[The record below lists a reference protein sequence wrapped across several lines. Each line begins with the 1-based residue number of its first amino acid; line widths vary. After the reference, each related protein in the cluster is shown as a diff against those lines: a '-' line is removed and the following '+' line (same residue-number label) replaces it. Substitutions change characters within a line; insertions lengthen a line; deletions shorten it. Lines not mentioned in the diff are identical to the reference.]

1 MGEIAYL
8 SRFGFP
14 AGLPADTLM
23 PMAGVLETLAIGK
36 VGAAA
41 LALSLV
47 AGFTGATML
56 IGGSSSQAE
65 AAGASTWIDSPLDR
79 SVIKPGTVTVQAHT
93 AAQNGAKSL
102 SLEVDGAVVGTDN
115 ELERFG
121 DLGYA
126 QIPWQAALGTHTLV
140 AISNEGSRSIAV
152 RVTIADSGATPE
164 AATAAPTVTELAAS
178 TGPGPDGTVVAA
190 PTAAAPTTAP
200 KAPGAPGSP
209 GASLAPAPT
218 PKPGIT
224 LPPVITIPTPPPVII
239 TPPKITVPVFTP
251 PVYPPV
257 TIGTISANPNPVYN
271 GNCGGNTMTIQVSAA
286 NATSV
291 TMTWTQGLKSGPIEL
306 FYMAGRGYIGSLVA
320 AGKLSIGTFTLKAV
334 ATDGRTSATTTG
346 TFSAT
351 TCPIR

>member
-36 VGAAA
+36 GGAAA

-115 ELERFG
+115 ELDRFG

-140 AISNEGSRSIAV
+140 AISSEGSRSIAV
-152 RVTIADSGATPE
+152 RVTIAENGATAE
-164 AATAAPTVTELAAS
+164 AATAAPAPTVTELAAS

-190 PTAAAPTTAP
+190 PTAAPRTTAAKVP
-200 KAPGAPGSP
+200 SAPGSP
-209 GASLAPAPT
+209 GAPAPT
-218 PKPGIT
+218 TKPGIT
-224 LPPVITIPTPPPVII
+224 RPPVITIPTQPTVVI

-271 GNCGGNTMTIQVSAA
+271 GNCAGNTMTIQVSAA
-286 NATSV
+286 NATSM

-306 FYMAGRGYIGSLVA
+306 FYVAGRGCIGSLVA
-320 AGKLSIGTFTLKAV
+320 AGKLSTGTFTLKAV